1 MDYKSQK
8 TMTRKAARIIAKIMR
23 KLFGYNDDEV
33 IDPIAMIE
41 LVPDIIPNTFISI
54 VENDKLD
61 VNVPA
66 RCYFSNNNII
76 IEIKEEV
83 YEGARIEKIGGYRM
97 HIIHEISHAVLF
109 NIGYTPSFDRN
120 YKNNELNSYE
130 SIEWQAKAVS
140 GEFMIPYDHINDLS
154 YKEISEYYGVSIE
167 AAKYSIK
174 LRDSDKNGKTA
185 N

>member
-23 KLFGYNDDEV
+23 KLFGYNDDEA

-97 HIIHEISHAVLF
+97 HIIHEIHEILRRPVSGCGGKIASHL
-109 NIGYTPSFDRN
+109 ITPGFVQGMLHNRHYFYMCIVHFLDII
-120 YKNNELNSYE
+120 NNERCKLPV
-130 SIEWQAKAVS
+130 IAVFPAILRCL
-140 GEFMIPYDHINDLS
+140 ERA
-154 YKEISEYYGVSIE
+154 EIHLI
-167 AAKYSIK
+167 
-174 LRDSDKNGKTA
+174 D
-185 N
+185 

>member
-1 MDYKSQK
+1 
-8 TMTRKAARIIAKIMR
+8 
-23 KLFGYNDDEV
+23 
-33 IDPIAMIE
+33 
-41 LVPDIIPNTFISI
+41 
-54 VENDKLD
+54 
-61 VNVPA
+61 
-66 RCYFSNNNII
+66 
-76 IEIKEEV
+76 
-83 YEGARIEKIGGYRM
+83 M

-174 LRDSDKNGKTA
+174 LRGGDKNGKTA